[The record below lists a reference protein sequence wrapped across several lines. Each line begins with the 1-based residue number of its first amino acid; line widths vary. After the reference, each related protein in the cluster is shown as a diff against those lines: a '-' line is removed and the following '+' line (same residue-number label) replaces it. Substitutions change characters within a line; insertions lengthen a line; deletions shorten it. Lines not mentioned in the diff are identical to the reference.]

1 MVRPSR
7 RGFTLIE
14 LLVVIAIIAILIG
27 LLLPAVQKVREA
39 AARMKCSNNLK
50 QLALGMHNRHDTEGA
65 FAPGARSWTD
75 QQPPGFDGS
84 WPTVWCNDITW
95 YGYIGSYLEQTAWA
109 KLVNMT
115 VSWSQPP
122 NDAARRVRVAT
133 FACPSDIGLQ
143 ENEFGSNN
151 WGRIRSNYVANW
163 GNTNYGQT
171 TKSGVTFGGAPFGPK
186 TGARIADITD
196 GTTNTVAFS
205 ESILGEG
212 AEVSPTQP
220 GDERTAYK
228 YTGYLGTLPSDS
240 NCAGAM
246 TGPSQSWNGY
256 NRRGFMWAS
265 GEVRCVSYNHYYTPN
280 SKNFDCVANDPDFPR
295 NTYLG
300 VGYRAARSRHPGGV
314 NCLLGDGSV
323 RFVRDS
329 VDLAVWRGASTRA
342 GGEVP
347 GDF

>member
-75 QQPPGFDGS
+75 QQPPGYDGS

-196 GTTNTVAFS
+196 GTSNTLFFS
-205 ESILGEG
+205 ETLIIGPYAG
-212 AEVSPTQP
+212 W
-220 GDERTAYK
+220 G
-228 YTGYLGTLPSDS
+228 GTLSDVS
-240 NCAGAM
+240 VACGGQAFEGFYPPNNPVGDDVARGWPAEALNKRP
-246 TGPSQSWNGY
+246 TPTDIGGGELDQLNG
-256 NRRGFMWAS
+256 S
-265 GEVRCVSYNHYYTPN
+265 H
-280 SKNFDCVANDPDFPR
+280 
-295 NTYLG
+295 
-300 VGYRAARSRHPGGV
+300 AARSKHTGGV
-314 NCLLGDGSV
+314 NTALCDGSV
-323 RFVRDS
+323 RFYRNS
-329 VDLAVWRGASTRA
+329 ITPQTWRNLATSK
-342 GGEVP
+342 GGESLTN
-347 GDF
+347 D